1 MSDSLVQ
8 LKDVGVYYRGG
19 RLKKR
24 GPNIPEQPWALRHL
38 SFEILKGEKL
48 GIVGRNGCGKST
60 LLRLLAGIIAP
71 DEGSINYSSK
81 NIHIQLLALGV
92 GFEGHLSGAEN
103 AILSGLFMGKSRRH
117 MEQNLEAIRE
127 FSELGDAFHCPVNTY
142 SSGMSARLGFSIA
155 LQTDP
160 DVFLIDE
167 VLGVG
172 DHGFLMKSQAALQ
185 KKFKSDT
192 TVVLISHDANIIS
205 QICSRAVWME
215 KGTILAEGAPAK
227 VCHQYEKQSQWTP
240 PPTH

>member
-1 MSDSLVQ
+1 MSDSLVK

-19 RLKKR
+19 RSKKLR
-24 GPNIPEQPWALRHL
+24 PDTPEQPWALRNL
-38 SFEILKGEKL
+38 SFEIQKGEKL

-71 DEGSINYSSK
+71 DEGTIAYSSK
-81 NIHIQLLALGV
+81 SLHVQLLALGV

-117 MEQNLEAIRE
+117 MEDCLQAIQE
-127 FSELGDAFHCPVNTY
+127 FSELGDAFHRPVNTY
-142 SSGMSARLGFSIA
+142 SSGMNARLGFATA

-172 DHGFLMKSQAALQ
+172 DHGFLVKSQAALQ
-185 KKFKSDT
+185 QKFKSET
-192 TVVLISHDANIIS
+192 TVVLISHDAKIIS
-205 QICSRAVWME
+205 EICSRAVWME
-215 KGTILAEGAPAK
+215 KGTILAEGDPDE
-227 VCHQYEKQSQWTP
+227 VCRIYESKI
-240 PPTH
+240 